1 MTYKTEVGEAEGT
14 HLTLTRRVTMNRFDH
29 LHKKYREEKMKARK
43 EAILNKSRLNVE
55 TNGNGTS
62 GYTIQEGK
70 NKNKV
75 AGHISVDHQ
84 NKKI

>member
-1 MTYKTEVGEAEGT
+1 
-14 HLTLTRRVTMNRFDH
+14 MNRFDY
-29 LHKKYREEKMKARK
+29 LHKKYREEKMKSRK
-43 EAILNKSRLNVE
+43 EAILNKSRREVE

-75 AGHISVDHQ
+75 AGHISVNHQ
-84 NKKI
+84 NNSCCYFFTNYYFYSQYCFL

>member
-1 MTYKTEVGEAEGT
+1 
-14 HLTLTRRVTMNRFDH
+14 MNRFDH
-29 LHKKYREEKMKARK
+29 LHKKYREEKIRSRK
-43 EAILNKSRLNVE
+43 EAILNKSRREVE

-75 AGHISVDHQ
+75 AGHISVNHQ

>member
-1 MTYKTEVGEAEGT
+1 
-14 HLTLTRRVTMNRFDH
+14 
-29 LHKKYREEKMKARK
+29 MKSRK
-43 EAILNKSRLNVE
+43 EAILNKSRREVE

-75 AGHISVDHQ
+75 AGHISVNHQ
-84 NKKI
+84 NKKIQKS